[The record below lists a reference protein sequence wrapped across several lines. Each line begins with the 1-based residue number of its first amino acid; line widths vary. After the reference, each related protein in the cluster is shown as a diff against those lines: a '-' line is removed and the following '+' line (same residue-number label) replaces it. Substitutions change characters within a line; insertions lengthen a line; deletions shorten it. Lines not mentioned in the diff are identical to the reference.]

1 MSSYLNQPHLHDEQT
16 AIDYVEA
23 RVWAHGRVCPHCGG
37 MERHGK
43 LAGKS
48 TRLGVWK
55 CYDCRKQFTVKVR
68 TVFEQSHVPLHKW
81 FQATHL
87 LCASKKGMSSNQL
100 HRILGVTLKTAW
112 FMSHRIREAMREGKI
127 PAMLGG
133 EGKFVEADETFTAAK
148 QKTARIS
155 PRRQRK
161 PSWRSLSA
169 AVRSA
174 AITCPK

>member
-1 MSSYLNQPHLHDEQT
+1 
-16 AIDYVEA
+16 
-23 RVWAHGRVCPHCGG
+23 
-37 MERHGK
+37 
-43 LAGKS
+43 
-48 TRLGVWK
+48 
-55 CYDCRKQFTVKVR
+55 
-68 TVFEQSHVPLHKW
+68 LHKW

-169 AVRSA
+169 AARSA